1 VVGFERYELGHAR
14 GASEDH
20 SRIIRRSYPSADYVR
35 FTQQAFETWA
45 EVAEES
51 GEQLISITGGL
62 DLFPRDP
69 IDEPEAF
76 LGAMREEGVQHEVLD
91 ARALVARWPAWNVS
105 DEVIAIYQDDAG
117 IVAASRANAVH
128 RRLARARGADLLP
141 ETPVDRIRPEG
152 DGFAVETATRTF
164 RCGSLVIAA
173 DAWMNEVLAPF
184 GVHLPLRIL
193 QEQVTYFD
201 AADPASFDPATFPV
215 WIWHSDPHMYGLP
228 SFGQPGPKVAIHGGG
243 PEVTPDTRTF
253 RPDAGYAA
261 IVERFIREHLPGAV
275 GPPIEVR
282 TCLYTLTPDQDFVL
296 DLVPGTSNV
305 SFGLGTAHGFKFAN
319 AFGRALVDLALD
331 GASAWRLPRFAADRP
346 SLTQPA

>member
-1 VVGFERYELGHAR
+1 MVGLERFELGHGR

-35 FTQQAFETWA
+35 FTRVAFETWA
-45 EVAEES
+45 EVADES
-51 GEQLISITGGL
+51 GEQLLTITGGL
-62 DLFPRDP
+62 DLFPIHP
-69 IDEPEAF
+69 IDEPDAYVA
-76 LGAMREEGVQHEVLD
+76 AMREEGVQHEVLD
-91 ARALVARWPAWNVS
+91 AAALVARWPAWHVS
-105 DEVIAIYQDDAG
+105 DEVVAIYQDDAG

-128 RRLARARGADLLP
+128 RRLALARGVDLLP
-141 ETPVDRIRPEG
+141 ETAVDRIVPDG
-152 DGFAVETATRTF
+152 AGFALETATRTI

-184 GVHLPLRIL
+184 GVRLPLRIL

-201 AADPASFDPATFPV
+201 AANAASFDPATFPV

-243 PEVTPDTRTF
+243 PEVTPETRTF
-253 RPDAGYAA
+253 EPDLGYAA
-261 IVERFIREHLPGAV
+261 VVDGFIREHLPGAI
-275 GPPIEVR
+275 GRPIEVR

-305 SFGLGTAHGFKFAN
+305 SFALGTAHGFKFAS
-319 AFGRALVDLALD
+319 AIGRALVDLALD
-331 GASAWRLPRFAADRP
+331 GDSEWRLPRFAADRP
-346 SLTQPA
+346 ALTETV